1 MAAPSTSRLGN
12 GPVNSRRQAET
23 PTQPT
28 QAGYKEIELE
38 EAEQV
43 PVIEG
48 TEGYSL
54 GEGPV
59 GALFCHGFTSSPQNM
74 RLLGDYLADRGIA
87 VRAPLLPGHGT
98 TWQDLNSKTT
108 DDWFGAI
115 ETAFHEVGAEHDEV
129 FLVALSFGAAL
140 ALDLAARYPD
150 RVAGIV
156 TLAGF
161 VATKDPRRFLSPVIR
176 RLVKSLPGAGNDIAD
191 PELREIV
198 YDRLPTSA
206 TYFMLKQLKRARI
219 GLPAVTAPI
228 LVMHGRQDH
237 TVLPFNAEL
246 IHNSVGSTDK
256 ELVWLDR
263 SYHVITIDLDR
274 AEVFERTH
282 RFIVEHSK
290 SLRD

>member
-1 MAAPSTSRLGN
+1 M
-12 GPVNSRRQAET
+12 
-23 PTQPT
+23 
-28 QAGYKEIELE
+28 
-38 EAEQV
+38 EQIKI
-43 PVIEG
+43 IEG
-48 TEGYSL
+48 AEGYAL
-54 GEGPV
+54 GGGPV

-74 RLLGDYLADRGIA
+74 RLLGDHLAERGIA

-98 TWQDLNSKTT
+98 TWQDLNSRTA
-108 DDWFGAI
+108 DDWFDTV
-115 ETAFHEVGAEHDEV
+115 ETTFHEMGVEHDEV

-150 RVAGIV
+150 RIAGIV

-176 RLVKSLPGAGNDIAD
+176 RLVKSLPGAGNDIAN

-206 TYFMLKQLKRARI
+206 AYFLLKQLKRARL

-228 LVMHGRQDH
+228 LVMHGRGDH
-237 TVLPFNAEL
+237 TVLPFNAEV
-246 IHNSVGSTDK
+246 IYNSVGSTDK

-263 SYHVITIDLDR
+263 SYHVITLDHDR
-274 AEVFERTH
+274 AEVFDRTH
-282 RFIVEHSK
+282 RFIAEHSK
-290 SLRD
+290 TLRD